1 MPNSIKMI
9 EDTPGNHASGF
20 LPILDT
26 EMKILF
32 RHYKKP
38 MASMEV
44 VNARSAMSQ
53 SSKISILT
61 QEASRIL
68 RNCSPDLP
76 WGEKVTFLNKLMIS
90 MKWSGHSEKVR
101 EIVTRRSLSRYFN
114 NLRNLKESGRPL
126 YRSMEMRKEV
136 TKTDKAT

>member
-32 RHYKKP
+32 RHFKKP
-38 MASMEV
+38 MALMEV

-76 WGEKVTFLNKLMIS
+76 WGEKVTYLNKLMIS

-101 EIVTRRSLSRYFN
+101 EIVARRSLARYFT
-114 NLRNLKESGRPL
+114 NLKNLEETNRPL
-126 YRSMEMRKEV
+126 YQSIQMRKDII
-136 TKTDKAT
+136 KDDKA